1 MKKVELRR
9 VEQSEDVTIGVLTVD
24 GEGVCWCL
32 EEPWR
37 ENEPDVS
44 CIPAG
49 TYPLALEHSPSK
61 GRMLWT
67 IKDVQGRSYVRIHIG
82 NSVDDTAG
90 CVLPGELPVTKNE
103 RREVEFSAR
112 AFGKFLTAMG
122 DGEATAQ
129 ITVINVDGSKGEQ
142 AEGKPK
148 PEPKKAAKAKD
159 KKEEKTEAAEAEK

>member
-1 MKKVELRR
+1 MKKVELKR
-9 VEQSEDVTIGVLTVD
+9 VEQSEEVTIGVLVVD

-37 ENEPDVS
+37 ENEPNVS

-61 GRMLWT
+61 GRELWT
-67 IKDVQGRSYVRIHIG
+67 IKDVPGRSYVRIHIG

-90 CVLPGELPVTKNE
+90 CVLPGELPTTKNN

-112 AFGKFLTAMG
+112 AFGKFTKAMG
-122 DGEATAQ
+122 DSEATAQ
-129 ITVINVDGSKGEQ
+129 ITVINVDGSKGEK
-142 AEGKPK
+142 AK
-148 PEPKKAAKAKD
+148 PKKA
-159 KKEEKTEAAEAEK
+159 KEEAQKQEGGE

>member
-24 GEGVCWCL
+24 GKGVCWCL

-37 ENEPDVS
+37 ENQPEVS

-61 GRMLWT
+61 GRELWT
-67 IKDVQGRSYVRIHIG
+67 IKDVPGRSYVRIHIG

-112 AFGKFLTAMG
+112 AFGKFKDAMG

-129 ITVINVDGSKGEQ
+129 ITIINVDGSKGEKV
-142 AEGKPK
+142 EDEPKPK
-148 PEPKKAAKAKD
+148 EPAKAEAKTKAEPVNAAK
-159 KKEEKTEAAEAEK
+159 